1 MSRPK
6 GEKKMEMVITILYA
20 ITMVMFVGM
29 MIFAVRTAIMVIKE
43 ERRIRRHK
51 REWKEAERRLKE
63 RGEIE

>member
-1 MSRPK
+1 
-6 GEKKMEMVITILYA
+6 MEMVITILYA
-20 ITMVMFVGM
+20 ITMIMFVGM

-43 ERRIRRHK
+43 EKRIRRHK